1 MDNNN
6 EPSKYLHGYSKR
18 EQLRLLE
25 QAETLAPFIYS
36 RLDFSGAR
44 RLLEV
49 GCGVGGQTQWLLRR
63 YPGLQ
68 ITGLEKVPDQLVRA
82 ERLRASIP
90 ELSDRWDLQRADAL
104 DLGDFDGSGYDTAL
118 FVWVL
123 EHLPDPLRAIRE
135 LVRMLPSGAKVVA
148 TEVFQSSLF
157 LYPDCPSMNIFW
169 QKTIDFQRSLG
180 GDADVGP
187 RLGALFAQAGLV
199 SVDTWM
205 CPMHFDAARDPE
217 GSKAILAYWRD
228 LTHSAL
234 PAMEAARVSDE
245 TEWRSA
251 DREMEFLQSS
261 PDAVF
266 SYTSFQ
272 AVGTVP

>member
-1 MDNNN
+1 MDNNTDS
-6 EPSKYLHGYSKR
+6 SKYLHGYSER
-18 EQLRLLE
+18 EQRRLME
-25 QAETLAPFIYS
+25 QAEVLAPFIYS
-36 RLDFSGAR
+36 RLDFGGAR

-63 YPGLQ
+63 YPGLR
-68 ITGLEKVPDQLVRA
+68 ITGLEKVPDQLAKA
-82 ERLRASIP
+82 ELLRASLP
-90 ELSDRWDLQRADAL
+90 GLSDRWDLERADAL

-135 LVRMLPSGAKVVA
+135 LVRVLPSGAKVVA

-157 LYPDCPSMNIFW
+157 LYPDCPNMRTFW
-169 QKTIDFQRSLG
+169 QKTIDFQCSLG
-180 GDADVGP
+180 GDADIGP

-205 CPMHFDAARDPE
+205 CPMHLDAVRDP
-217 GSKAILAYWRD
+217 GGLRAIMAYWRD
-228 LTHSAL
+228 LAHSAL

-245 TEWRSA
+245 AEWRRA
-251 DREMEFLQSS
+251 DREMEFLQSCG
-261 PDAVF
+261 DAAF